1 MDLVSYFQSHEN
13 YFWEWIT
20 DKDVRDSSGYLE
32 NNLILVPNVGVI
44 AYRPYIIEVLKELQ
58 TQGLPPFGA
67 FLLTMYATQDGYLNL
82 DGIFYF
88 LRKYRTEE
96 TSDFN
101 LDIKN
106 ACQLL
111 ENLSKIGNSMKRGQ
125 NRINL
130 FQTIFKDSVNL
141 ISAEESE
148 YILNSYHRSPQKIG
162 DAAEKLMLSD
172 DIIDRDIETLSF
184 IHNRFPTTESIVK
197 AIQGLTVE
205 PEIKEELAEER
216 TAESEKDFIQELI
229 EEPKTF
235 QLGSLIKRIWSGL
248 KIPMRHLSPGEQ
260 PIGGVADITNKG
272 DLHRMLLSE
281 YANEDEV
288 FMNRV
293 ANNEALY
300 IQREIPPEENIFER
314 IILIDTSLKNWGTPK
329 VLSFASALAVIKH
342 PKAHSECK
350 VYALGQSSIAMT
362 LDRVEEVIEN
372 LNLVSGTLDVSEA
385 LDLFFKKE
393 RTEKDLEVF
402 FITHH
407 ENLANESLQKVIHE
421 NRNRLKFLVTTSSDG
436 ELNFYKHHLGA
447 RKHIQ
452 KIVLPLKE
460 LWADPPY
467 KKSKRSASQNGK
479 GEKTDVPL
487 NYPLLFPIPQQQIA
501 KFMYEGEFF
510 ILSSKKQ
517 LLRTYLSDNYYN
529 RNYYDLY
536 KILRGCE
543 VLFENISIK
552 DRGMFALAKNKQQQ
566 FILCQYQQDKKLISK
581 LNIETKEYSELNISG
596 FDIPLHV
603 ELVYFNK
610 HFYLHES
617 SLTNIFEIN
626 LEGEVS
632 IESIKNDPEIHKNI
646 EKVKIEVDKLNRNNY
661 KFTSNFTLIGINE
674 NNNLVISKYELKF
687 WGSSMAQYKNQ
698 SPIVMVASQDK
709 NKFTFSDGSEIIAD
723 SRGMIT
729 FRSINANIPE
739 FYMPTSTHTGVA
751 LASEKE
757 FGGYEYYLPD
767 HTLLKVKTVEDMYQD
782 YLQPFI
788 DQVLEYGAKD

>member
-1 MDLVSYFQSHEN
+1 MDLVNYFQSYEN
-13 YFWEWIT
+13 YFYEWIT
-20 DKDVRDSSGYLE
+20 DKDVRDSSGYFE
-32 NNLILVPNVGVI
+32 NNLVSVPNVGAI
-44 AYRPYIIEVLKELQ
+44 AYRPYILEVLKELQ
-58 TQGLPPFGA
+58 PQGFPPFGA
-67 FLLTMYATQDGYLNL
+67 FLLSVYATQEGYLNL

-88 LRKYRTEE
+88 LRKFRTEE

-111 ENLSKIGNSMKRGQ
+111 ENLSKIGSSLKRGQ

-130 FQTIFKDSVNL
+130 FQTIFKNAVHL

-148 YILNSYHRSPQKIG
+148 YILNSYYRSPNKISE
-162 DAAEKLMLSD
+162 AAEKIMLPD
-172 DIIDRDIETLSF
+172 DVVENDIEVLSF
-184 IHNRFPTTESIVK
+184 IHQKFPTTESIVK
-197 AIQGLTVE
+197 AIQGLADE
-205 PEIKEELAEER
+205 PEIKEEVAEER
-216 TAESEKDFIQELI
+216 VAETGEDFIQELI

-235 QLGSLIKRIWSGL
+235 QVGSLIKRIWSGL
-248 KIPMRHLSPGEQ
+248 KIPMKHLSPGEQ
-260 PIGGVADITNKG
+260 PIGGVSDITNKG

-281 YANEDEV
+281 YAHEDEV

-293 ANNEALY
+293 ANNEALC
-300 IQREIPPEENIFER
+300 IQREIPPEENVFER
-314 IILIDTSLKNWGTPK
+314 IILIDASLKNWGTPK
-329 VLSFASALAVIKH
+329 VLAFASALAVIKH

-350 VYALGQSSIAMT
+350 VFALGQSSVSMT

-385 LDLFFKKE
+385 LDLFFKTE
-393 RTEKDLEVF
+393 RTQKDMEAF
-402 FITHH
+402 FITNH
-407 ENLANESLQKVIHE
+407 ENLANYNLQRVIHE

-452 KIVLPLKE
+452 KILLPLKE
-460 LWADPPY
+460 LWADPPN
-467 KKSKRSASQNGK
+467 KKSRRSISQNVN

-487 NYPLLFPIPQQQIA
+487 NYPLLFPLPQKQIA

-529 RNYYDLY
+529 RNYYELY
-536 KILRGCE
+536 KILRGCG
-543 VLFENISIK
+543 VLFENISVK

-566 FILCQYQQDKKLISK
+566 FILCQYQKDKKLISK
-581 LNIETKEYSELNISG
+581 LNIETKEYSELNVSG
-596 FDIPLHV
+596 FNIPLNM
-603 ELVYFNK
+603 ELVYFDRY
-610 HFYLHES
+610 FYLHQNN
-617 SLTNIFEIN
+617 LPAIFKIN

-632 IESIKNDPEIHKNI
+632 VETVNNDPEIHKNLI
-646 EKVKIEVDKLNRNNY
+646 KVKVELEKLKHNNY
-661 KFTSNFTLIGINE
+661 KFTSNFTQIGINK
-674 NNNLVISKYELKF
+674 NNNLVISKNELKF
-687 WGSSMAQYKNQ
+687 WGGSIHQNKNQ
-698 SPIVMVASQDK
+698 SQLLILAQQNK

-723 SRGMIT
+723 SRGMLT

-739 FYMPTSTHTGVA
+739 FYIPSTTYTAVA
-751 LASEKE
+751 LASETE

-767 HTLLKVKTVEDMYQD
+767 HTLLKVKTVEDMYRD

-788 DQVLEYGAKD
+788 DQILEYGAED